1 MALYNDVQPYFAGQ
15 KRCYYFEDA
24 VSKAAQFAPH
34 ADGVYPQELI
44 ECRRP
49 NEPEE
54 VKEYRCKIWKP
65 KTKPSFT
72 KILLSLSKIR
82 RSSDWSI
89 KYPQEQFSKVRDG
102 ETLEQYC
109 EKKYPFFGSITNWTF
124 GILLKKQLTDPNA
137 VIFVRPLNEEVAENE
152 YLQPYAW
159 IFDSIHVQEYTEGV
173 QAILND
179 VTGTVYNIRRG
190 RGYEQ
195 RVGKA
200 YWVITTNAIE
210 RWEQR
215 TEKEEYEKA
224 WEYIHSLGV
233 LPVFKLRGIISAAEG
248 SDFLYESRIAGILP
262 DLDEALREY
271 SDLQAAKVLHIFP
284 ERWEYTQ
291 NECTNCKGTGRRR
304 NPAWYDGCAAEVL
317 AQINC
322 DTCGGRG
329 YVATGPYS
337 KMLIR
342 PTNTIEGTGT
352 PPMPPAGFIEKD
364 VEIVKVMEA
373 SVKQHIYDALS
384 AINFQ
389 FLEQTPLNQSGTA
402 KEVDKEELNNTVH
415 AIAEDLIWVM
425 DQVYKFTAYYRYRAQ
440 YPLTE
445 IDAMLPSIAVPEH
458 YDLLSSQFMQ
468 QELDTAKKAKINPI
482 LTGNMEVEYAGKR
495 FLEDPEIKDRLELVL
510 KLDPLQNVSVDE
522 KMAMLASRTIT
533 KETAIIS
540 DNIQEFVQRALDED
554 NSFAAHTL
562 KEQKRVMKQY
572 AQEQIASADTGI
584 VLADDAQD
592 ADSDVIGKIPLAI
605 QQLSL
610 AAARAT
616 EAGDAALSATIKN
629 QINELLAQL
638 QDG

>member
-1 MALYNDVQPYFAGQ
+1 MIGYNDMQPYFSGSR
-15 KRCYYFEDA
+15 KCFYFEDA
-24 VSKAAQFAPH
+24 VTKAAHFAPH

-54 VKEYRCKIWKP
+54 VKEYRCRIWKP
-65 KTKPSFT
+65 KTKPTFT
-72 KILLSLSKIR
+72 KILSSLGKIR

-89 KYPQEQFSKVRDG
+89 KYPQEAFPKIREE

-109 EKKYPFFGSITNWTF
+109 EKNYPFFGSVTNWAF
-124 GILLKKQLTDPNA
+124 GILLKKQLIDPNA
-137 VIFVRPLNEEVAENE
+137 VVFIKPLETAVAENE
-152 YLQPYAW
+152 YLKPYAW

-173 QAILND
+173 RAILND
-179 VTGTVYNIRRG
+179 VSGTTYYVRRG
-190 RGYEQ
+190 RGYEEK
-195 RVGKA
+195 VGKA
-200 YWVITTNAIE
+200 YWVITTQVIE
-210 RWEQR
+210 HWEQR
-215 TEKEEYEKA
+215 TEKEEYDKT
-224 WEYIHSLGV
+224 WEYIHNLGV
-233 LPVFKLRGIISAAEG
+233 LPAFKLRGIICNAEG
-248 SDFLYESRIAGILP
+248 GDFLYESRIAGILP

-291 NECTNCKGTGRRR
+291 NECTNCKGTGRRK
-304 NPAWYDGCAAEVL
+304 NPAWYDGCAAEVM

-329 YVATGPYS
+329 FVATGPYS

-342 PTNTIEGTGT
+342 PINTIEGGGT

-364 VEIVKVMEA
+364 VEIVKLMEQ

-415 AIAEDLIWVM
+415 AIAEDLVWVI
-425 DQVYKFTAYYRYRAQ
+425 DQVYKYTAYYRYRSQ
-440 YPLTE
+440 YTLPE
-445 IDAMLPSIAVPEH
+445 IDKMVPSIPVPEH

-482 LTGNMEVEYAGKR
+482 LTGSMEVEYAGKR
-495 FLEDPEIKDRLELVL
+495 FLDDPEIKDRLELVL

-522 KMAMLASRTIT
+522 KMAMLASGTVT

-540 DNIQEFVQRALDED
+540 DNIQEFVQRALDDD
-554 NSFAAHTL
+554 NQFARKPL
-562 KEQKRVMKQY
+562 KEQKATMKQY
-572 AQEQIASADTGI
+572 AQEQIAQGGAASVD
-584 VLADDAQD
+584 LAPIDEEETVEEEEF
-592 ADSDVIGKIPLAI
+592 VI
-605 QQLSL
+605 
-610 AAARAT
+610 
-616 EAGDAALSATIKN
+616 E
-629 QINELLAQL
+629 
-638 QDG
+638 